1 MLTLLEKIAN
11 REARIAVVGLGYV
24 GLPLATLFAEAGFIV
39 VGIEFSS
46 EKVSK
51 LNAGES
57 YIDEIPSSRLRSL
70 VSGPSPRL
78 RAVSDYE
85 PVSSV
90 DAVVVCVP
98 TPLDEAREPDMS
110 HILSATE
117 EIAARIQAGT
127 LVVLEST
134 TYPGTTEEIILPR
147 LQSSQGQQLIPG
159 TDFFLAYSPERI
171 DPGSR
176 TWTVANTPKV
186 VGGVAPECLEV
197 ATALYASVVEEVVP
211 VSSPKV
217 GEMAKLLENTFR
229 ATNIALVNEI
239 AIMCHKLDI
248 DVWEVIEAAQTK
260 PFGYM
265 AFYPG
270 PGPGGHCIPIDPE
283 YLAWKLNT
291 LNYTARFVQLA
302 QEINFSM
309 PVYVRELIV
318 GALGEQGKTL
328 EGARLLV
335 LGVAYKPDVGDIRES
350 PAIDLI
356 ELLTNEGAIVEY
368 NDPYI
373 PTLEFGNKHLS
384 SLTLEAD
391 ILQAAD
397 CVVVVTNH
405 SSYDWEMVVGSSRLV
420 IDTRNATRN
429 VSVSTDN
436 VVKL

>member
-1 MLTLLEKIAN
+1 MQMLHQIRRAISNTFSLRLEA
-11 REARIAVVGLGYV
+11 
-24 GLPLATLFAEAGFIV
+24 IV
-39 VGIEFSS
+39 
-46 EKVSK
+46 
-51 LNAGES
+51 
-57 YIDEIPSSRLRSL
+57 RHLRSGQL
-70 VSGPSPRL
+70 
-78 RAVSDYE
+78 
-85 PVSSV
+85 
-90 DAVVVCVP
+90 
-98 TPLDEAREPDMS
+98 
-110 HILSATE
+110 I
-117 EIAARIQAGT
+117 I
-127 LVVLEST
+127 LEST
-134 TYPGTTEEIILPR
+134 TYPGTLEEVVKPKLEATG
-147 LQSSQGQQLIPG
+147 LVAGQ
-159 TDFFLAYSPERI
+159 DFFLAFSPERV
-171 DPGSR
+171 DPG
-176 TWTVANTPKV
+176 NTEWSTKRIPKV
-186 VGGVAPECLEV
+186 VGGLDERSTQLA
-197 ATALYASVVEEVVP
+197 AALYEQFIDTVVP
-211 VSSPKV
+211 VSSARV
-217 GEMAKLLENTFR
+217 AEMVKLLENTFR

-309 PVYVRELIV
+309 PVYVRDLIV

-373 PTLEFGNKHLS
+373 PTLEFGKKHLS

-429 VSVSTDN
+429 VSGNTDN

>member
-1 MLTLLEKIAN
+1 MLTILEKIAN

-24 GLPLATLFAEAGFIV
+24 GLPLAALFAEAGFIV
-39 VGIEFSS
+39 VGIEFSP

-70 VSGPSPRL
+70 VTGPSPRFH
-78 RAVSDYE
+78 AVSNYE
-85 PVSSV
+85 PVSSA

-110 HILSATE
+110 YILSATE
-117 EIAARIQAGT
+117 EIAARIQVGT

-147 LQSSQGQQLIPG
+147 LQSSQERQLVPG

-186 VGGVAPECLEV
+186 VGGVAPESLEV

-309 PVYVRELIV
+309 PKYVRDLIV
-318 GALGEQGKTL
+318 DALGGQGKSL

-335 LGVAYKPDVGDIRES
+335 LGVTYKPDVGDTRES
-350 PAIDLI
+350 PALDLI

-373 PTLEFGNKHLS
+373 PILELGKR
-384 SLTLEAD
+384 SLTSVTFEAD

-429 VSVSTDN
+429 VSGNTDN

>member
-1 MLTLLEKIAN
+1 MLTILEKIAN

-24 GLPLATLFAEAGFIV
+24 GLPLAALFAEAGFIV
-39 VGIEFSS
+39 VGIEFSP

-70 VSGPSPRL
+70 VTGPSARFH
-78 RAVSDYE
+78 AVSNYE
-85 PVSSV
+85 PVSSA

-110 HILSATE
+110 YILSATE
-117 EIAARIQAGT
+117 EIAARIQVGT

-147 LQSSQGQQLIPG
+147 LQSSQERQLVPG

-186 VGGVAPECLEV
+186 VGGVAPESLEV

-309 PVYVRELIV
+309 PKYVRDLIV
-318 GALGEQGKTL
+318 DALGGQGKSL

-335 LGVAYKPDVGDIRES
+335 LGVTYKPDVGDTRES
-350 PAIDLI
+350 PALDLI

-373 PTLEFGNKHLS
+373 PILELGKR
-384 SLTLEAD
+384 SLTSVTFEAD

-429 VSVSTDN
+429 VSGNTDN

>member
-1 MLTLLEKIAN
+1 MYK
-11 REARIAVVGLGYV
+11 R
-24 GLPLATLFAEAGFIV
+24 
-39 VGIEFSS
+39 
-46 EKVSK
+46 
-51 LNAGES
+51 
-57 YIDEIPSSRLRSL
+57 
-70 VSGPSPRL
+70 
-78 RAVSDYE
+78 
-85 PVSSV
+85 
-90 DAVVVCVP
+90 
-98 TPLDEAREPDMS
+98 
-110 HILSATE
+110 
-117 EIAARIQAGT
+117 Q
-127 LVVLEST
+127 
-134 TYPGTTEEIILPR
+134 
-147 LQSSQGQQLIPG
+147 
-159 TDFFLAYSPERI
+159 
-171 DPGSR
+171 
-176 TWTVANTPKV
+176 TPKV
-186 VGGVAPECLEV
+186 VGGVAPESLEV

-309 PVYVRELIV
+309 PKYVRDLIV
-318 GALGEQGKTL
+318 DALGGQGKSL

-335 LGVAYKPDVGDIRES
+335 LGVTYKPDVGDTRES
-350 PAIDLI
+350 PALDLI

-373 PTLEFGNKHLS
+373 PILELGKR
-384 SLTLEAD
+384 SLTSVTFEAD

-429 VSVSTDN
+429 VSGNTDN

>member
-39 VGIEFSS
+39 VGIEFSP

-309 PVYVRELIV
+309 PVYVRDLIV

-373 PTLEFGNKHLS
+373 PTLEFGKKHLS

-429 VSVSTDN
+429 VSGSTDN

>member
-117 EIAARIQAGT
+117 EIAARLQAGT

-134 TYPGTTEEIILPR
+134 TFPGTTEELVLPR

-176 TWTVANTPKV
+176 TWTVANSPKV

-197 ATALYASVVEEVVP
+197 ASALYASVVEEVVP
-211 VSSPKV
+211 VASPKV

-283 YLAWKLNT
+283 YLAWKLK
-291 LNYTARFVQLA
+291 
-302 QEINFSM
+302 
-309 PVYVRELIV
+309 
-318 GALGEQGKTL
+318 KT
-328 EGARLLV
+328 
-335 LGVAYKPDVGDIRES
+335 
-350 PAIDLI
+350 
-356 ELLTNEGAIVEY
+356 
-368 NDPYI
+368 
-373 PTLEFGNKHLS
+373 
-384 SLTLEAD
+384 
-391 ILQAAD
+391 
-397 CVVVVTNH
+397 
-405 SSYDWEMVVGSSRLV
+405 
-420 IDTRNATRN
+420 
-429 VSVSTDN
+429 
-436 VVKL
+436 

>member
-1 MLTLLEKIAN
+1 MLTILEKIAN

-24 GLPLATLFAEAGFIV
+24 GLPLAALFAEAGFIV
-39 VGIEFSS
+39 VGIEFSP

-70 VSGPSPRL
+70 VTGPSPRFH
-78 RAVSDYE
+78 AVSNYE
-85 PVSSV
+85 PVSSA

-110 HILSATE
+110 YILSATE
-117 EIAARIQAGT
+117 EIAARIQVGT

-147 LQSSQGQQLIPG
+147 LQSSQERQLVPG

-186 VGGVAPECLEV
+186 VGGVAPESLEV

-309 PVYVRELIV
+309 PKYVRDLIV
-318 GALGEQGKTL
+318 DALGGQGKSL

-335 LGVAYKPDVGDIRES
+335 LGVTYKPDVGDTRES
-350 PAIDLI
+350 PALDLI

-373 PTLEFGNKHLS
+373 PILELGKR
-384 SLTLEAD
+384 SLTSVTFEAD

-429 VSVSTDN
+429 VPGNTDN